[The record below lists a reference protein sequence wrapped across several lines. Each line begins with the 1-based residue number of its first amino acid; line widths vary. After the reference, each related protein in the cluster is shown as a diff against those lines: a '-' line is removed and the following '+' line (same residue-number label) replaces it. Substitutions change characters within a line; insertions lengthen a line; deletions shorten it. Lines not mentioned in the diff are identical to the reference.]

1 MLAQLWRTIIAGVR
15 WLWARPAVLA
25 GAVGAL
31 IGAVAM
37 VRSRENQIGRL
48 KDAFEAQRI
57 KSAVAKDEAK
67 AELLTEQADVH
78 ADEVMAIRAQITASK
93 RRAAEL
99 AHARSLEDASD
110 EEIAKL
116 FRDSGL

>member
-1 MLAQLWRTIIAGVR
+1 MTKLWESVKALGR
-15 WLWARPAVLA
+15 WLAARPAVIA
-25 GAVGAL
+25 AAVGTL
-31 IGAVAM
+31 VGAFVM
-37 VRSRENQIGRL
+37 VRSKENQIGRL

-57 KSAVAKDEAK
+57 KAQVAKDEAK
-67 AELLTEQADVH
+67 AELLTEQANVH
-78 ADEVMAIRAQITASK
+78 ADEVAEIRTQITASK